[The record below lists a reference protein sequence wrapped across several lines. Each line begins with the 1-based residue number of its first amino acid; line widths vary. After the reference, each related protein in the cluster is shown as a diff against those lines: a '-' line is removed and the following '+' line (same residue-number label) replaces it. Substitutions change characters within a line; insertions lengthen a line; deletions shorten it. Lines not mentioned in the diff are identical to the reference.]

1 MDISLLQCL
10 EGIFMGINKH
20 EHFENHMEIA
30 SPETIGDAEKIDT
43 FSDDVSDDLF
53 DKRLSYLDILECK
66 TSNKTYTIPAV
77 DKKDFDKERKNQ
89 NSSTT
94 TSTNTH
100 ASTHLVNSLSAE
112 KIENNRDI
120 IFSGTAIENTKFGE
134 GGGRQYFIR
143 DFGKMTVDGR
153 MKKVSEKR
161 LMYNKSLEE
170 RNIIVPNITPIEKYD
185 SEALKHINVSES
197 PLTTD
202 EKEEWRELD
211 ENTPD
216 EQGLSRVMPDSKSQ
230 EKEDFLQP
238 ISDQE
243 NSKGLFMPDGFSNPR
258 SIDIGEVFYQLRPID
273 AKYDSPYV
281 TDEKTVTECKNQD
294 GVIDVEKLL
303 QKLQINP
310 DTNFE
315 YNLSK
320 YVYMPIE
327 GSCNRK

>member
-1 MDISLLQCL
+1 
-10 EGIFMGINKH
+10 MGINKH

-43 FSDDVSDDLF
+43 FSDDVYDDLF
-53 DKRLSYLDILECK
+53 DKRLSYLDTLECK
-66 TSNKTYTIPAV
+66 TSNKNYTIP
-77 DKKDFDKERKNQ
+77 DIDNKDFDKERKNQ
-89 NSSTT
+89 SSSTAAAT
-94 TSTNTH
+94 KIH
-100 ASTHLVNSLSAE
+100 ASAHLVNSSYAE

-143 DFGKMTVDGR
+143 DFGKMIVDGR
-153 MKKVSEKR
+153 MEKVSEEQ
-161 LMYNKSLEE
+161 LIYNKSLGE

-185 SEALKHINVSES
+185 SEALKHINVSER

-243 NSKGLFMPDGFSNPR
+243 NSKGLFMPDAFSNPR
-258 SIDIGEVFYQLRPID
+258 SINTGEVFYQLRPIN

-281 TDEKTVTECKNQD
+281 TDEKTVTECKNKD

-310 DTNFE
+310 DTNFD
-315 YNLSK
+315 YTLSK
-320 YVYMPIE
+320 YVYTPID
-327 GSCNRK
+327 GLCNRK